1 MNIYSIGDLH
11 LSGNANKPMGIFGE
25 NWQDHDKK
33 IKENWEKM
41 VKDDDIVLV
50 PGDISWAITL
60 EDAILDL
67 EWINQLPGKK
77 VLIKGNHDYWWKSV
91 SKVRQVLPKGMY
103 ALQNNSIMFGDIA
116 IAGTRLWENPD
127 VDLAHHIEWIALDEV
142 LEKSRTG
149 EKKEGNPDAVVNN
162 VNDGKTED
170 GNNAAPTAGSINPG
184 FHDVDFRDAERDSE
198 KILNREIQRLTLS
211 LSSVPARAK
220 RIIVMLHYPPI
231 DFSFKANEI
240 TEILTDY
247 GVDTCIF
254 GHLHSLK
261 RETMPKFPAT
271 KWGIDFYLVSCDF
284 IDFMPVKII

>member
-11 LSGNANKPMGIFGE
+11 LSGNVNKPMGIFGE

-33 IKENWEKM
+33 IKENWEKT
-41 VKDDDIVLV
+41 VRDEDIVLI

-60 EDAILDL
+60 EDALIDL

-91 SKVRQVLPKGMY
+91 SKVRQVLPKGMF

-127 VDLAHHIEWIALDEV
+127 VDLARHIEWIALDEV
-142 LEKSRTG
+142 LEKSRAG
-149 EKKEGNPDAVVNN
+149 DKKEGNPAADVNN
-162 VNDGKTED
+162 DSGGTMEA
-170 GNNAAPTAGSINPG
+170 GNNSVPAVETVNPG
-184 FHDVDFRDAERDSE
+184 FHNVDFSDAEHDSE
-198 KILNREIQRLTLS
+198 KILSREIQRLILS
-211 LSSVPARAK
+211 LSSVPAKAK

-261 RETMPKFPAT
+261 RNTMPKFPVK

-284 IDFMPVKII
+284 VDFMPVKII